1 MAKRG
6 MMDQYMDIKTEHP
19 DSVLFFR
26 MGDFYEQFHDDA
38 VVASEVLGLA
48 LTSRDKKAAE
58 PIPMAGFPW
67 HALEDNL
74 RVMLQAGYKVCVAEQ
89 EEELREG
96 AKLLERVVTRVYTPG
111 SLYEE
116 SLIGTDDVAG
126 LAAIS
131 IKGDGLGLAI
141 LDASTGHVWT
151 MEHHGDERWSRML
164 DDLLRSNP
172 KELIFSP
179 RDAEK
184 ESLRAVISQLDGVT
198 LSQHSSSN
206 RKGQDALKSILEVA
220 DLGHIDLGDSPL
232 AMEAAGL
239 AADYL
244 AAMHIVDS
252 IDFKEVEIMQPDG
265 NMILD
270 QTTLRNL
277 ELTQTLSG
285 EKEGSLL
292 GAIDKCRTSMGRRTL
307 KQWILRPLAQKE
319 AIEERQDAVA
329 SIARSSRRLDDL
341 RESLKGL
348 RDMER
353 LATQLSYNRSG
364 GRDLVAIGLA
374 LERMPRLKA
383 ICSEVDDSL
392 LNKLSNDLDVL
403 ETMRIDIQA
412 NLNDEQPLSM
422 RDGGIIR
429 EGIDKNLDEL
439 REAAAVGHKWFKDL
453 EIRERA
459 RLEIPS
465 LKVRH
470 NRQIG
475 WYIEVTKTHL
485 GKVPEDWN
493 RRQQMTNGNRYV
505 TDELVEWEDKLVT
518 AATKA
523 NAIEYNMFRDL
534 RDRCKEKSRTLGM
547 ISSCVAQIDTLQC
560 FAEVARNRSWTRPV
574 IHDDSRLI
582 AKGLRHPVLEVQMAL
597 FQMT

>member
-1 MAKRG
+1 MCSRPSASDGCGLMAKRG
-6 MMDQYMDIKTEHP
+6 MMDQYMDIKSEHS

-96 AKLLERVVTRVYTPG
+96 AKLLERIVTRVYTPG

-151 MEHHGDERWSRML
+151 MEHHGEERWSRLL

-206 RKGQDALKSILEVA
+206 RKGQDALKNILEVA

-252 IDFKEVEIMQPDG
+252 IDFKEIEIMQPDG

-292 GAIDKCRTSMGRRTL
+292 GAIDKCRTAMGRRTL
-307 KQWILRPLAQKE
+307 KQWILRPLAQ
-319 AIEERQDAVA
+319 
-329 SIARSSRRLDDL
+329 
-341 RESLKGL
+341 
-348 RDMER
+348 
-353 LATQLSYNRSG
+353 
-364 GRDLVAIGLA
+364 
-374 LERMPRLKA
+374 
-383 ICSEVDDSL
+383 
-392 LNKLSNDLDVL
+392 
-403 ETMRIDIQA
+403 
-412 NLNDEQPLSM
+412 
-422 RDGGIIR
+422 
-429 EGIDKNLDEL
+429 
-439 REAAAVGHKWFKDL
+439 
-453 EIRERA
+453 
-459 RLEIPS
+459 
-465 LKVRH
+465 
-470 NRQIG
+470 
-475 WYIEVTKTHL
+475 
-485 GKVPEDWN
+485 
-493 RRQQMTNGNRYV
+493 
-505 TDELVEWEDKLVT
+505 
-518 AATKA
+518 
-523 NAIEYNMFRDL
+523 
-534 RDRCKEKSRTLGM
+534 
-547 ISSCVAQIDTLQC
+547 
-560 FAEVARNRSWTRPV
+560 
-574 IHDDSRLI
+574 
-582 AKGLRHPVLEVQMAL
+582 
-597 FQMT
+597 